1 MDDLL
6 MRSRMSLPIT
16 TGISPVPSQPLR
28 QKTQSGAVSF
38 QQVLEES
45 GKKQGL
51 SFSKHAAGRVA
62 QREIE
67 LSQTGLDRLNEG
79 LHIARDLGR
88 VVALILMDGS
98 AFIISPK
105 NARVITALNSREL
118 QGKAITNIDG
128 TVII

>member
-16 TGISPVPSQPLR
+16 TGISLVPSQPLR

-79 LHIARDLGR
+79 LQIARDKGMED
-88 VVALILMDGS
+88 ALILMDGS
-98 AFIISPK
+98 AFIISTK